1 MFEVNLEKAKLLL
14 ADCFEVLPSIEDG
27 SIDLVLTDPPYDNTK
42 YMPSLT
48 RIQKEI
54 VAKEFRRVLKRTGNL
69 LLFCGFSDKWIWYD
83 ILKEAG
89 LKFRR
94 EIIWVYDNPSS
105 YPSPRNIQ
113 ASHETCLWFSKLERR
128 YHFKKGVMLRTW
140 INCPTP
146 SGLLKEFE
154 VLNITPKPV
163 PVLTKLIEFSCPL
176 GGLVLDPFM
185 GTGSTGVAC
194 MKTGR
199 IVIGIESKKKFFNL
213 AVERKKKESKQLSLK
228 IWGEGV

>member
-1 MFEVNLEKAKLLL
+1 MLEVKLDKARLYLANCFDLLP
-14 ADCFEVLPSIEDG
+14 FIEDE
-27 SIDLVLTDPPYDNTK
+27 SIDLILTDPPYDNTR

-48 RIQKEI
+48 RIQKET
-54 VAKEFRRVLKRTGNL
+54 VAKEFKRVLKRTGNL
-69 LLFCGFSDKWIWYD
+69 LLFCGFDDKWTWYE

-94 EIIWVYDNPSS
+94 EIIWVYDNPSN
-105 YPSPRNIQ
+105 YPPPKNIQ
-113 ASHETCLWFSKLERR
+113 ASHETCLWFSKLSKR
-128 YHFKKGVMLRTW
+128 YYFKQGVMLRTW
-140 INCPTP
+140 VNCPTP
-146 SGLLKEFE
+146 SGILREFE

-163 PVLTKLIEFSCPL
+163 PLLIRLIEFSCPL

-199 IVIGIESKKKFFNL
+199 RFIGIEIKRKYFDL
-213 AVERKKKESKQLSLK
+213 AVERVKRESKQVDLSLFV
-228 IWGEGV
+228 EQ